1 LFISSSSSINP
12 IFSPRSFPYEAIC
25 IPVNTTSFIPWLATC
40 FISFIIFSTFL
51 LLTLPLAYGIMQYVQ
66 KLLQPS
72 SIFMTAL
79 VFSVYVMSP
88 NSANSS
94 CFDISEISINVLK
107 KYLDLFDMGED
118 TKEERKNL
126 LDNQRIV
133 LENKIKKMEEAHQRL
148 LYKLKLYQD
157 NTLDELLDK

>member
-1 LFISSSSSINP
+1 LTIKEVGEKLGLSNDTLRYYEKVGLVGPIGKTKSGIRDYNENDVSRLEFIKCM
-12 IFSPRSFPYEAIC
+12 REA
-25 IPVNTTSFIPWLATC
+25 
-40 FISFIIFSTFL
+40 
-51 LLTLPLAYGIMQYVQ
+51 
-66 KLLQPS
+66 
-72 SIFMTAL
+72 
-79 VFSVYVMSP
+79 
-88 NSANSS
+88 
-94 CFDISEISINVLK
+94 EISINVLK

>member
-1 LFISSSSSINP
+1 M
-12 IFSPRSFPYEAIC
+12 
-25 IPVNTTSFIPWLATC
+25 
-40 FISFIIFSTFL
+40 L
-51 LLTLPLAYGIMQYVQ
+51 LLTIKEVGEKLGLSNDTLRYYEKVGLVGPIGKTKSGIRDYNENDVSRLEFIKCMRE
-66 KLLQPS
+66 
-72 SIFMTAL
+72 A
-79 VFSVYVMSP
+79 
-88 NSANSS
+88 
-94 CFDISEISINVLK
+94 EISINVLK

-126 LDNQRIV
+126 LDNQRIF